1 MQNIVVTAKS
11 TICALGHDAESIWA
25 GYQGAE
31 ISTATSGASGLTMC
45 CFNDKDTPVGK
56 LSPESEQQIKDLR
69 KANINYRRLDKS
81 VLLALWASRN
91 VVRDAG
97 WMSAEGEENNRLAD
111 VGVNIG
117 SSRGA
122 TQLFEKYHRHFV
134 ESPESKITPLVSPTT
149 TLGNIASWV
158 AYDLGVNGATLSHSI
173 TCSTALHGILNACAW
188 LRGGMADK
196 FIVGGAEA
204 PLTDFTIAQMRSLG
218 VYSKTTSASTGISAD
233 WPCAPLQAGKNINTM
248 VLGEGASVFALEID
262 NGQPALAKIVGLGY
276 GTEIIEH
283 NASLSTDAQCMQK
296 SMAMALE
303 NSGLDSVDVV
313 IMHAPGTILGDQS
326 ELRAV
331 QSIFGE
337 KQPHMLSTKHMTGH
351 TLGASGGVSLD
362 LAIEMIHRSEVV
374 KFPYEINVRQ
384 ENVQP
389 DTELVNAV
397 GFGGNAVSVIVQKL

>member
-1 MQNIVVTAKS
+1 MQNIVITAKS

-25 GYQGAE
+25 GYQSPKSS
-31 ISTATSGASGLTMC
+31 ITMC
-45 CFNDKDTPVGK
+45 CFNDQDTPVGK

-91 VVRDAG
+91 VVESAG
-97 WMSAEGEENNRLAD
+97 WTEESNGLAD

-134 ESPESKITPLVSPTT
+134 ESPESRMTPLVSPTT

-158 AYDLGVNGATLSHSI
+158 AYDLGVDGATLSHSI
-173 TCSTALHGILNACAW
+173 TCSTALHGMLNACAW
-188 LRGGMADK
+188 LRSGMADK

-204 PLTDFTIAQMRSLG
+204 PLTDFTVAQMRSLG
-218 VYSKTTSASTGISAD
+218 VYSKSTSTSTGISAE
-233 WPCAPLQAGKNINTM
+233 WPCAPLLAGKDANTM

-262 NGQPALAKIVGLGY
+262 NGQPAIARIAGLGY

-283 NASLSTDAQCMQK
+283 NASLSADAQCMQK

-303 NSGLDSVDVV
+303 NAGLDTVDVV
-313 IMHAPGTILGDQS
+313 IMHAPGTTQGDQS

-331 QSIFGE
+331 QSIFGKNE
-337 KQPHMLSTKHMTGH
+337 DSVLSHIVSTKHMTGH

-362 LAIEMIHRSEVV
+362 LALEMIQRGEVV
-374 KFPYEINVRQ
+374 SFPYKTEVRK
-384 ENVQP
+384 EKVKP
-389 DTELVNAV
+389 ETVLVNAV